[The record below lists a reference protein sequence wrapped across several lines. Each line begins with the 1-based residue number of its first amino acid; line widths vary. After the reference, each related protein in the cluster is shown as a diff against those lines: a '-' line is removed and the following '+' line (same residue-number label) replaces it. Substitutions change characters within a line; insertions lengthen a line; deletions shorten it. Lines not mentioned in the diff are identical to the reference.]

1 MDTKFNEL
9 LEKSLDEAIY
19 AVENGENVDDALS
32 RLEKLYEMDEKIKN
46 EKRATLEVI
55 TSSAVNTLGHVVKV
69 VGSLAMLAGVME
81 AVKADN
87 EGNWISRVAL
97 TLLHREK

>member
-55 TSSAVNTLGHVVKV
+55 TSSAVNTLGHVAKV